1 MNSALSDLH
10 ILPKLS
16 DTLEDIFPQQWGHS
30 ARVSGQNSVQQCS
43 QADIGREEFS
53 LLINRFATQGGN
65 PTDLNK

>member
-10 ILPKLS
+10 ILPKFS
-16 DTLEDIFPQQWGHS
+16 DTLEIILQQCGHS
-30 ARVSGQNSVQQCS
+30 ARDSVPTPVQQHT

-53 LLINRFATQGGN
+53 LLIYIFVTHGGS